1 MANADA
7 AMAAL
12 LMEDEAEKA
21 TKSKKGAAQCGQDAG
36 ARTLERSTSGKRIM
50 TINNVDRD
58 EILFVSHRWLNP
70 HHGGYPLAH
79 VDDAQGTKLKHLK
92 AFVTAHPEIHFVWS
106 RAPHCPCKNLKH
118 KPNHF
123 LEGWTTGRARR
134 RIWSHRPNVS
144 IALVSIS
151 TLQDASLLSR
161 LIGASTIPGASACTS
176 IHAAP

>member
-58 EILFVSHRWLNP
+58 EILFVSHRWEVRRLS
-70 HHGGYPLAH
+70 
-79 VDDAQGTKLKHLK
+79 DAATLCCC
-92 AFVTAHPEIHFVWS
+92 
-106 RAPHCPCKNLKH
+106 CP
-118 KPNHF
+118 
-123 LEGWTTGRARR
+123 
-134 RIWSHRPNVS
+134 
-144 IALVSIS
+144 
-151 TLQDASLLSR
+151 SLL
-161 LIGASTIPGASACTS
+161 LLLSA
-176 IHAAP
+176 